1 MSNITRRNADPVFAT
16 LSPLVGDWDPFRMMD
31 SLLRWEPT
39 TAARRTQATFAPRFD
54 VHETK
59 EGYVFKADLPGVKEA
74 DLDIALTGNQLTV
87 SGKRDYEDR
96 EEAENH
102 FVYERGFGSFTRSF
116 ALPSGADVESIRAE
130 LKDGVLTLVVPKK
143 PEVQPR
149 KINLGSLGGQAKA
162 QG

>member
-16 LSPLVGDWDPFRMMD
+16 ISPLAGDWDPFRMMD

-39 TAARRTQATFAPRFD
+39 TARRTQATFAPRFD

-59 EGYVFKADLPGVKEA
+59 DGYVFKADLPGVKEA

-87 SGKRDYEDR
+87 SGKREYEDR
-96 EEAENH
+96 EQAETH
-102 FVYERGFGSFTRSF
+102 FVYERGFGGFSRSF
-116 ALPSGADVESIRAE
+116 ALPSGADFEHIRAE
-130 LKDGVLTLVVPKK
+130 LKEGVLTLVVPKK

-149 KINLGSLGGQAKA
+149 KISIGSAAKA
-162 QG
+162 QT